1 MKKDSAYFKRASLM
15 TRVLPAL
22 VTERDFAL
30 KGGTAICFFHRDL
43 PRLSVDIDLTY
54 LPVGPHEESVRGI
67 TQALGRIAVLLR
79 KQGFKVE
86 EGKAR
91 QGHVHKLFVID
102 KLGRVKIEPSFVL
115 RGTVHPVEVRD
126 LSPKA
131 EELFETAVSMQVVS
145 TPDLYAGKL
154 CAALD
159 RQHPRDLFD
168 VRLLLAAEG
177 ITDAIRKAFV
187 VYLASTERPMHELIT
202 PNRLDIKPAFEK
214 EFLGMTAE
222 PVTLDEL
229 LAARD
234 QMIQQLNAALTADER
249 AFLITVKEGAPR
261 WELMKLPG
269 IENLP
274 GVQWKVANIKKMDK
288 KKHAEQL
295 RLLRERLGV
304 S

>member
-1 MKKDSAYFKRASLM
+1 M
-15 TRVLPAL
+15 TRVLPA
-22 VTERDFAL
+22 VAAETVFAL
-30 KGGTAICFFHRDL
+30 KGGTAICFFYRDL

-54 LPVGPHEESVRGI
+54 LGTEGHADAVAAI
-67 TQALGRIAVLLR
+67 AKALERIAERLR

-86 EGKAR
+86 AAKSS
-91 QGHVHKLFVID
+91 QGHIHKLFVAD
-102 KLGRVKIEPSFVL
+102 KQGRIKIEPNFVL
-115 RGTVHPVEVRD
+115 RGTIHQVEKRN
-126 LSPKA
+126 LSAKA

-145 TPDLYAGKL
+145 APDLYAGKL

-187 VYLASTERPMHELIT
+187 IYLASSDRPIHEIIT
-202 PNRLDIKPAFEK
+202 PTRLDIKLAFEK
-214 EFLGMTAE
+214 EFQGMTTD
-222 PVTLDEL
+222 PVSLDEL
-229 LAARD
+229 LAARET
-234 QMIQQLNAALTADER
+234 MIEQLNSSLTANER
-249 AFLITVKEGAPR
+249 AFLISVKEVAPR

-274 GVQWKVANIKKMDK
+274 ALQWKLSNIKKMNK
-288 KKHAEQL
+288 PKHAEQL